1 MAAVSNVLFLKPQ
14 PGRLEALLRDIARA
28 QKIAKRLGGSLRA
41 YTQMSGPNVGNIA
54 LVTEH
59 TDWKAYGNYMARL
72 ESDTEWQ
79 SFIAEIN
86 STKSPNAERVGA
98 ILNVEV
104 QS

>member
-14 PGRLEALLRDIARA
+14 PGRLEALMRDIAKA
-28 QKIAKRLGGSLRA
+28 HKIAKRCGGNLRA

-54 LVTEH
+54 IVTEH
-59 TDWKAYGNYMARL
+59 HDWKSYGNYMATL

-79 SFIAEIN
+79 AFLAEIN

-98 ILNVEV
+98 ALNVEV
-104 QS
+104 PG